1 MCVHLLDQ
9 ENQARFSTISETKIL
24 KCCGE
29 GYWPKQVAVSK
40 NWVRSAACCLITK
53 SLYIYNLSIIYMYMP
68 SLASDLPHR
77 THRCRS
83 TRSRLPLPKE
93 AMCPAVASSNVRQV
107 LGFLECMLYI
117 YMCVCISV
125 YLFFLCRRRMVEYK
139 KMFLHYCI
147 HYWGFTVSHKH
158 RRVLHVHLLS
168 STSVF
173 PSRVTIAPVWRS
185 LREPNSWRLSSESS
199 SGRLPVAAGIHGPT
213 LHGRFRKNRC

>member
-117 YMCVCISV
+117 YIYVCVYISI
-125 YLFFLCRRRMVEYK
+125 FIFLVSAPDGRIQKNVSALLYS
-139 KMFLHYCI
+139 LL
-147 HYWGFTVSHKH
+147 GFHSFTQAPPCFARSSAKFNFGVS
-158 RRVLHVHLLS
+158 
-168 STSVF
+168 F
-173 PSRVTIAPVWRS
+173 PSHNCTCVEKPTRTKFLETVERKLLWAPTGGCGNTWSNIAWQ
-185 LREPNSWRLSSESS
+185 
-199 SGRLPVAAGIHGPT
+199 IQ
-213 LHGRFRKNRC
+213 KK